1 MSGAHYT
8 SMSIL
13 LGRGAVLDVRTITLT
28 EMKMCLKCFVLI
40 NFVWTIRDLERF
52 CLTGNL
58 NPMENI
64 FLLTLRKNNCVVI
77 GKLWVHLTS
86 PMRPRRQSNNDHH
99 YLFIFW
105 PFVHDV
111 TNHVML
117 KPTPS
122 WSATVD
128 LLHGYMKYL
137 SKMVNF
143 CAVCGFSNHSDRQKD
158 RGFLPNIYNCD
169 SFRKNY
175 WVRHDVSKKVRS
187 LPLAQKIVQNSRF
200 GLL

>member
-1 MSGAHYT
+1 MPNVYFITLNWG
-8 SMSIL
+8 
-13 LGRGAVLDVRTITLT
+13 GGAVLDVRTITLT
-28 EMKMCLKCFVLI
+28 EMKMCLKCCVLI

-58 NPMENI
+58 NPMEKI

-99 YLFIFW
+99 DLFIFW

-128 LLHGYMKYL
+128 SLHEVPFEDGE
-137 SKMVNF
+137 
-143 CAVCGFSNHSDRQKD
+143 
-158 RGFLPNIYNCD
+158 FLRCL
-169 SFRKNY
+169 
-175 WVRHDVSKKVRS
+175 WVFK
-187 LPLAQKIVQNSRF
+187 PF
-200 GLL
+200 G